1 VSQIAAIANY
11 FYAEEFIFSKLK
23 FIEWP
28 WRIRAERSP
37 WSVRFKN
44 RALRS

>member
-23 FIEWP
+23 FIE
-28 WRIRAERSP
+28 
-37 WSVRFKN
+37 
-44 RALRS
+44 